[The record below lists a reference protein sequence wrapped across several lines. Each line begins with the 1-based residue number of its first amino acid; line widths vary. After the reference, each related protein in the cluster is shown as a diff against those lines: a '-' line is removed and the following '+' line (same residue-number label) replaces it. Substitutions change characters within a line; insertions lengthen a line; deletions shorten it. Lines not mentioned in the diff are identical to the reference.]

1 MTTNTDQQLLE
12 PVIKALDR
20 VSQETKQMVF
30 EMARS
35 MSEQEIIQSFNQQSL
50 VLFNLMTTISKR
62 IGKER
67 EVGAAGYKLLFDK
80 AIKINAK
87 LPIDKY
93 TLIILE
99 YAPEIYAE
107 DENCFLKMSIP
118 DTNVTIGNAYGLI
131 RSKMFQTL
139 WKELGQEDR
148 KKLRECF
155 ILLTTYA
162 HVYFY
167 KSLLKKG
174 TQNVKI

>member
-1 MTTNTDQQLLE
+1 MASCTSQQLLE

-20 VSQETKQMVF
+20 VKYETKQMIF
-30 EMARS
+30 EMANS
-35 MSEQEIIQSFNQQSL
+35 MTEQEIIQSFNQQSL
-50 VLFNLMTTISKR
+50 VLFNLMSSISKR

-67 EVGAAGYKLLFDK
+67 EVGASEYKLLFDK

-107 DENCFLKMSIP
+107 DEDCFLKMTIP
-118 DTNVTIGNAYGLI
+118 DTDVSVGNAYGLI

-139 WKELGQEDR
+139 WKGLCQEDR

-162 HVYFY
+162 HVYLY
-167 KSLLKKG
+167 KNLIKKL
-174 TQNVKI
+174 N